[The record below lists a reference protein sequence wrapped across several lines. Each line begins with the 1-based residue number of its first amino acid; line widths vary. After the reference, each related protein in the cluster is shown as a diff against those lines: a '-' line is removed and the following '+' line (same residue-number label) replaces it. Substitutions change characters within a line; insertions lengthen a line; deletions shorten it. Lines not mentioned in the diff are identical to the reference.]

1 MKNPV
6 AFPITACAAAI
17 SIITACNGQGPASIE
32 PAIMLG
38 PFIVAATPIPRH
50 PWHYASIRGVEILS
64 RAPDSK
70 AEWWVFG
77 LQRDF
82 ALQAELLPSTLTAHF
97 STPCTLILDN
107 TDPAEVRVPE
117 LAVAPTFANPEIKHR
132 ELLPVLSP
140 KETFSTNDFSSD
152 NDTLARQT
160 NLFKVIAD
168 GNILVFNGWDLSFR
182 LRHYAPL
189 PPPWF
194 EEGICGKFGFMGS
207 AVGGFVHPWY
217 NGTFVGRTQF
227 WLTDEETGKLQR
239 LDGGAMRA
247 IDKLPFDR
255 IFSDI
260 PAEAGAADLR
270 SCEYSLFVRWALLL
284 HHGDPTW
291 TAKFWRF
298 VEAASREPATEDLFR
313 RCFGFGY
320 ARLDAELAQYLP
332 RATRKQPVIAAREGT
347 SRVQFRMATND
358 EAGRIIGDW
367 LRMKG
372 EALRDADS
380 PVAAV
385 FFREAGKVLL
395 RAYRGDLGLPMDTGS
410 EGNAAP
416 AGTARQVDGMGPTVV
431 MQPMIVDARRIRDPS
446 FLAVYGLYAHDIGDD
461 AKACELL
468 EAAVAAGVQRP
479 AAYRELAGLRF
490 MDAVAHPAAPSGK
503 LDGVQTAF
511 ALDPL
516 VKASR
521 MTPPSIAG
529 YSLMADIWL
538 HSAAEPSAADLAF
551 VAEARALFPK
561 DSEFA
566 QIAAEIRA
574 RFGMGSS

>member
-182 LRHYAPL
+182 LR
-189 PPPWF
+189 
-194 EEGICGKFGFMGS
+194 
-207 AVGGFVHPWY
+207 
-217 NGTFVGRTQF
+217 
-227 WLTDEETGKLQR
+227 
-239 LDGGAMRA
+239 
-247 IDKLPFDR
+247 
-255 IFSDI
+255 
-260 PAEAGAADLR
+260 
-270 SCEYSLFVRWALLL
+270 
-284 HHGDPTW
+284 
-291 TAKFWRF
+291 
-298 VEAASREPATEDLFR
+298 
-313 RCFGFGY
+313 
-320 ARLDAELAQYLP
+320 
-332 RATRKQPVIAAREGT
+332 
-347 SRVQFRMATND
+347 
-358 EAGRIIGDW
+358 
-367 LRMKG
+367 
-372 EALRDADS
+372 
-380 PVAAV
+380 
-385 FFREAGKVLL
+385 
-395 RAYRGDLGLPMDTGS
+395 
-410 EGNAAP
+410 
-416 AGTARQVDGMGPTVV
+416 
-431 MQPMIVDARRIRDPS
+431 
-446 FLAVYGLYAHDIGDD
+446 
-461 AKACELL
+461 
-468 EAAVAAGVQRP
+468 
-479 AAYRELAGLRF
+479 
-490 MDAVAHPAAPSGK
+490 
-503 LDGVQTAF
+503 
-511 ALDPL
+511 
-516 VKASR
+516 
-521 MTPPSIAG
+521 
-529 YSLMADIWL
+529 
-538 HSAAEPSAADLAF
+538 
-551 VAEARALFPK
+551 
-561 DSEFA
+561 
-566 QIAAEIRA
+566 
-574 RFGMGSS
+574 